1 MRTLVLAGL
10 ATAGFAAAQP
20 APAPTVDEIV
30 ARNVEARGGRERLR
44 SVETIRMTGRLVPGA
59 PAVEAP
65 TRLEL
70 KRPDRIRME
79 ITFQGMTAVQAY
91 DGKKGWQIAPFRGVT
106 KPEEMSRE
114 ETEQALEQADIDGPL
129 VDYRAKGHA
138 LELVGPDRVGETE
151 AWKLRLTLAN
161 GTVRDV
167 YLDAKSFLEIQTV
180 SKRTIRETTVEVESR
195 LEDYREVGGL
205 LFPHT
210 IRSGPKGRPERQKL
224 IVETIELNPA
234 LDDGRFRM
242 PAPAKSR

>member
-1 MRTLVLAGL
+1 
-10 ATAGFAAAQP
+10 
-20 APAPTVDEIV
+20 
-30 ARNVEARGGRERLR
+30 
-44 SVETIRMTGRLVPGA
+44 
-59 PAVEAP
+59 
-65 TRLEL
+65 
-70 KRPDRIRME
+70 
-79 ITFQGMTAVQAY
+79 
-91 DGKKGWQIAPFRGVT
+91 GVT

-180 SKRTIRETTVEVESR
+180 SKRTIRETTVGGGGGP
-195 LEDYREVGGL
+195 EDCREVGGL

-224 IVETIELNPA
+224 IVETIELNP
-234 LDDGRFRM
+234 
-242 PAPAKSR
+242 

>member
-1 MRTLVLAGL
+1 
-10 ATAGFAAAQP
+10 
-20 APAPTVDEIV
+20 
-30 ARNVEARGGRERLR
+30 
-44 SVETIRMTGRLVPGA
+44 
-59 PAVEAP
+59 
-65 TRLEL
+65 
-70 KRPDRIRME
+70 
-79 ITFQGMTAVQAY
+79 MTAVQAY

-106 KPEEMSRE
+106 TPEEMSRE

-138 LELVGPDRVGETE
+138 LELVGPDRVSETE

-180 SKRTIRETTVEVESR
+180 SRRTIRGTTVEVESR
-195 LEDYREVGGL
+195 LDDYREVGGL
-205 LFPHT
+205 LFPHA
-210 IRSGPKGRPERQKL
+210 IRSGPKGRPERQQL

-234 LDDGRFRM
+234 LDEARFRM